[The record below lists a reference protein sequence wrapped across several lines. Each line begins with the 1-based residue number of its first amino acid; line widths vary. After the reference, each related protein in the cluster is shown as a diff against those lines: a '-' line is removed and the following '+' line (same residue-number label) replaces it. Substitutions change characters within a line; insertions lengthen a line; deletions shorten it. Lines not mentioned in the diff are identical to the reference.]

1 MVSTWRSNVQSTP
14 VEPYIQ
20 DTTVYLMKPKKLNL
34 RVMTVGFMFRREFS
48 WSISCIVETS
58 DEIKDVV

>member
-1 MVSTWRSNVQSTP
+1 MQSTP

-34 RVMTVGFMFRREFS
+34 RVMTEGLCLEENSHGR
-48 WSISCIVETS
+48 
-58 DEIKDVV
+58 